1 MTDLNVE
8 QHKDIYFRR
17 ALTLFRDLYEPFV
30 LKRLQHYFG
39 ADLLTHLTA
48 LDRGQNP
55 FKLDRSGSR
64 IQFDINAITFML
76 TSDGGLR
83 ANGEAIPPRIF
94 AHPQD
99 TVRYQVAIGVV
110 FVIYDPDRIH
120 EIRRVRNSWV
130 NNKHLD
136 TKLMMR
142 AIESMIEASR
152 LLPAPFLNTVALHE
166 LDVCLAQLQLATA
179 QSELNYAIAAEE
191 GSKYEQSR
199 AELAVQSA
207 MLNDMQ
213 QQIKRLQEH
222 DLAEMNAQIAVIRA
236 DQQALFNGTLYTV
249 VSIKHH
255 IETRLDELRTQVND
269 LGKTTDLQQ
278 SSLDMVGLNQ
288 RHIQAQQEVITALQA
303 QIMSLQDSVT
313 ELIATTKKP
322 DTGRTDVIDTA
333 ATIANVLPAVPPSQT
348 TAVQV
353 PISPPARPLPSL
365 TVVPPAPV
373 QTPTVRAVPT
383 WVVALLVVVIV
394 ILTGAVLWLWQGGG
408 LALITS

>member
-17 ALTLFRDLYEPFV
+17 ALTLFRELYEPFV
-30 LKRLQHYFG
+30 LYRLQHYFG

-55 FKLDRSGSR
+55 FKLERSGSR

-99 TVRYQVAIGVV
+99 TVRYTVAIGVV

-120 EIRRVRNSWV
+120 EIRRVRNSWA
-130 NNKHLD
+130 NHKPLA

-152 LLPAPFLNTVALHE
+152 LLPAPFLNTVVLHE

-179 QSELNYAIAAEE
+179 QSELNHAIAAEE
-191 GSKYEQSR
+191 GTKYEQSR

-213 QQIKRLQEH
+213 LQIKRMQEH
-222 DLAEMNAQIAVIRA
+222 DLAEMNAQIAVIRR
-236 DQQALFNGTLYTV
+236 DQHALFNGTLYTV
-249 VSIKHH
+249 VSVKHQ
-255 IETRLDELRTQVND
+255 IETRLDELRTQVHD

-303 QIMSLQDSVT
+303 QIMSLQESVT
-313 ELIATTKKP
+313 ELIAQTKKP

-333 ATIANVLPAVPPSQT
+333 ATIANVLPAAPQSSHT

-353 PISPPARPLPSL
+353 PVPIPVSPPAKPL
-365 TVVPPAPV
+365 PPAPAPV
-373 QTPTVRAVPT
+373 AARRSVPT

>member
-1 MTDLNVE
+1 MTELNVE

-17 ALTLFRDLYEPFV
+17 ALTLFRELYEPFV
-30 LKRLQHYFG
+30 LQRLQHYFG
-39 ADLLTHLTA
+39 VDLLTHLTT

-99 TVRYQVAIGVV
+99 TVRYTVAIGVV
-110 FVIYDPDRIH
+110 FVIYDPDRLH

-130 NNKHLD
+130 NNKYLD

-152 LLPAPFLNTVALHE
+152 LLPVPFLNAVALHE
-166 LDVCLAQLQLATA
+166 LDVCLAQLKLATA

-191 GSKYEQSR
+191 GTKYEQSR
-199 AELAVQSA
+199 AELAIQSA

-213 QQIKRLQEH
+213 LQIKRMQEH
-222 DLAEMNAQIAVIRA
+222 DLAEMNAQLAVIRA

-249 VSIKHH
+249 VNIKHH
-255 IETRLDELRTQVND
+255 IESRLDELRTQVSD

-288 RHIQAQQEVITALQA
+288 RHIQAQQEVITSLQV
-303 QIMSLQDSVT
+303 QIMSLQDSVAQ
-313 ELIATTKKP
+313 LISTTKKP

-333 ATIANVLPAVPPSQT
+333 ATIANVLPAVQPSQT
-348 TAVQV
+348 TAVHV
-353 PISPPARPLPSL
+353 PVSPPARPLTPQ
-365 TVVPPAPV
+365 PPA
-373 QTPTVRAVPT
+373 TTLARTAPT
-383 WVVALLVVVIV
+383 WVVALLVVVIL

>member
-17 ALTLFRDLYEPFV
+17 ALTLFRELYEPFV
-30 LKRLQHYFG
+30 LHRLQHYFG

-64 IQFDINAITFML
+64 IQFDINALTFML

-83 ANGEAIPPRIF
+83 ANGEAIAPRIF

-99 TVRYQVAIGVV
+99 TVRYTVAIGVV
-110 FVIYDPDRIH
+110 FVIYDPERIH
-120 EIRRVRNSWV
+120 EIRRVRNSWA
-130 NNKHLD
+130 NHKPLD

-166 LDVCLAQLQLATA
+166 LDVCLAQLKLATA

-191 GSKYEQSR
+191 GTKYEQSR

-213 QQIKRLQEH
+213 QQIARMQEH
-222 DLAEMNAQIAVIRA
+222 DLAEMNAQLAVIRR

-249 VSIKHH
+249 VNIKHQ

-288 RHIQAQQEVITALQA
+288 RHIQAQQEVITALQV
-303 QIMSLQDSVT
+303 QIMQLQDSVT
-313 ELIATTKKP
+313 DLIAKTKKP
-322 DTGRTDVIDTA
+322 DTGRTDVIDVVDTA
-333 ATIANVLPAVPPSQT
+333 ATIANVLPAVPQSSHT

-353 PISPPARPLPSL
+353 PVSPPAKPL
-365 TVVPPAPV
+365 AP
-373 QTPTVRAVPT
+373 TPTLTRAVPT

>member
-1 MTDLNVE
+1 MTELNVE

-17 ALTLFRDLYEPFV
+17 ALTLFRELYEPFV
-30 LKRLQHYFG
+30 LHRLQHYFG
-39 ADLLTHLTA
+39 ADLLTHLNA

-55 FKLDRSGSR
+55 FKLDRSGGR

-83 ANGEAIPPRIF
+83 ANGEAIAPRIF

-110 FVIYDPDRIH
+110 FVIYDPERIH
-120 EIRRVRNSWV
+120 EIRRVRNSWA
-130 NNKHLD
+130 NHKPLD
-136 TKLMMR
+136 IKLMIR

-166 LDVCLAQLQLATA
+166 LDVCVAQLQLATA
-179 QSELNYAIAAEE
+179 QSELNHAIAAEE
-191 GSKYEQSR
+191 GTKYEQSR
-199 AELAVQSA
+199 AELSVQSA
-207 MLNDMQ
+207 MLSDMQ
-213 QQIKRLQEH
+213 LQIKHMQEH
-222 DLAEMNAQIAVIRA
+222 DLAEMNAQIAVIRH
-236 DQQALFNGTLYTV
+236 DQHALFNGTLYSMI
-249 VSIKHH
+249 SIKHQ
-255 IETRLDELRTQVND
+255 IETRLEELRTQVID

-288 RHIQAQQEVITALQA
+288 RHIQAQQEVITDLQA
-303 QIMSLQDSVT
+303 QIMSLHVSVT
-313 ELIATTKKP
+313 ELIAQTKKP

-333 ATIANVLPAVPPSQT
+333 ATIANVLPTAPQSSHT
-348 TAVQV
+348 TAVHV
-353 PISPPARPLPSL
+353 PVSPPAKPLATEAQPS
-365 TVVPPAPV
+365 A
-373 QTPTVRAVPT
+373 VRAAPT

>member
-1 MTDLNVE
+1 MTELNVE

-17 ALTLFRDLYEPFV
+17 ALTLFRELYEPFV
-30 LKRLQHYFG
+30 LHRLQHYFG
-39 ADLLTHLTA
+39 ADLLTHLNA

-55 FKLDRSGSR
+55 FKLDRSGGR

-83 ANGEAIPPRIF
+83 ANGEAIAPRIF

-110 FVIYDPDRIH
+110 FVIYDPERIH
-120 EIRRVRNSWV
+120 EIRRVRNSWA
-130 NNKHLD
+130 NHKPLD
-136 TKLMMR
+136 IKLMIR

-166 LDVCLAQLQLATA
+166 LDVCVAQLQLATA
-179 QSELNYAIAAEE
+179 QSELNHAIAAEE
-191 GSKYEQSR
+191 GTKYEQSR
-199 AELAVQSA
+199 AELSVQSA
-207 MLNDMQ
+207 MLSDMQ
-213 QQIKRLQEH
+213 LQIKHMQEH
-222 DLAEMNAQIAVIRA
+222 DLAEMNAQIAVIRH
-236 DQQALFNGTLYTV
+236 DQHALFNGTLYSMI
-249 VSIKHH
+249 SIKHQ
-255 IETRLDELRTQVND
+255 IETRLEELRTQVID

-288 RHIQAQQEVITALQA
+288 RHIQAQQEVITDLQA
-303 QIMSLQDSVT
+303 QIMSLHVSVT
-313 ELIATTKKP
+313 ELIAQTKKP

-333 ATIANVLPAVPPSQT
+333 ATIANVLPTAPQSSHT
-348 TAVQV
+348 TAVHV
-353 PISPPARPLPSL
+353 PVSPPAKPLVTEAQPS
-365 TVVPPAPV
+365 A
-373 QTPTVRAVPT
+373 VRAAPT

>member
-1 MTDLNVE
+1 MTELNVE

-17 ALTLFRDLYEPFV
+17 ALTLFRELYEPFV
-30 LKRLQHYFG
+30 LHRLQHYFG
-39 ADLLTHLTA
+39 ADLLTHLNA

-110 FVIYDPDRIH
+110 FVIYDPERIH
-120 EIRRVRNSWV
+120 EIRRVRNSWA
-130 NNKHLD
+130 NHKPLD

-152 LLPAPFLNTVALHE
+152 LLPVPFLNTVALHE
-166 LDVCLAQLQLATA
+166 LDVCVAQLQLATA
-179 QSELNYAIAAEE
+179 QSELNHAIAAEE
-191 GSKYEQSR
+191 GTKYEQSR

-213 QQIKRLQEH
+213 LQIKHMQEH
-222 DLAEMNAQIAVIRA
+222 DLAEMNAQIAVIRH
-236 DQQALFNGTLYTV
+236 DQHALFNGTLN
-249 VSIKHH
+249 SMIRIKHQ

-288 RHIQAQQEVITALQA
+288 RHIQAQQEVITDLQA
-303 QIMSLQDSVT
+303 QIMSLHVSVT
-313 ELIATTKKP
+313 ELIAQTKKP

-333 ATIANVLPAVPPSQT
+333 TTIANVLPVAAPSSHT

-353 PISPPARPLPSL
+353 PVSPPAKPLS
-365 TVVPPAPV
+365 PAPV
-373 QTPTVRAVPT
+373 SSPVRAVPT